1 MQENLEKTFLGF
13 KFQKIFLS
21 PCTLT
26 SATVTPCNILFQ
38 YFTES
43 LRKVLFQKMPPH
55 GKILKKGP
63 ASPCS
68 YMRPCRGM
76 DHAPEGT
83 LIFRV
88 SERSFNATDPSL
100 DRGVETLSRAWNSTG
115 LSIQLLKPE

>member
-1 MQENLEKTFLGF
+1 MLRMQENLEKTFFGF

-63 ASPCS
+63 EYYTSVFT
-68 YMRPCRGM
+68 
-76 DHAPEGT
+76 GT
-83 LIFRV
+83 DNVTR
-88 SERSFNATDPSL
+88 T
-100 DRGVETLSRAWNSTG
+100 
-115 LSIQLLKPE
+115 

>member
-1 MQENLEKTFLGF
+1 MLRMQENLEKTFLGF

-43 LRKVLFQKMPPH
+43 LRKVLFQKMPPPPH

-63 ASPCS
+63 ESNVS
-68 YMRPCRGM
+68 IKL
-76 DHAPEGT
+76 ENGT
-83 LIFRV
+83 DITVTIGIGYVF
-88 SERSFNATDPSL
+88 
-100 DRGVETLSRAWNSTG
+100 LSRFC
-115 LSIQLLKPE
+115 LV